1 MCYGVLGS
9 LFSFGN
15 CSKPTY
21 KAKYAIDINRFQS
34 DIRNSISRTNQES
47 NNNIGGSQIQV
58 VTINGYTSG
67 APDIIATQRMNIKV
81 ASNTKLASVIT
92 DKMLI
97 DAGDSIISQMDE
109 QLEELA
115 KQNVRV
121 KSKENQDIIIAMK
134 EQIMNIYK
142 SESSKNAIQ
151 TKLSSTIGV
160 QQQNIVIN
168 FADGVSEQIVSN
180 PNIVKNTFYDGR
192 PVIEIDQNM
201 VNEILIEAVMSSIIG
216 EIVNNSELQK
226 LTYELEENLQNP
238 TLPGGLAG
246 VTNSQNSQES
256 QNLIDEGDKNK
267 DKKKGRIL
275 FLFIGIIFLFFLIFF
290 FTRI

>member
-15 CSKPTY
+15 CNKPTY

-34 DIRNSISRTNQES
+34 DIRNSISRTNQQS

-67 APDIIATQRMNIKV
+67 APDIIVTQRMNINL

-97 DAGDSIISQMDE
+97 NAGESIISQIDE
-109 QLEELA
+109 QLEQLA
-115 KQNVRV
+115 SQNANV
-121 KSKENQDIIIAMK
+121 KSKENQDIITAIK
-134 EQIMNIYK
+134 DQIMNIYRT
-142 SESSKNAIQ
+142 ESSKNAIQ

-168 FADGVSEQIVSN
+168 FADGVSEQIVNN

-201 VNEILIEAVMSSIIG
+201 VNEILTETVMSSMIG
-216 EIVNNSELQK
+216 EIVNNSELQN
-226 LTYELEENLQNP
+226 LTYALEENLQNP
-238 TLPGGLAG
+238 TLPSLAG
-246 VTNSQNSQES
+246 TFNSSES
-256 QNLIDEGDKNK
+256 QPLIDEDNENKNN
-267 DKKKGRIL
+267 KKVGKL
-275 FLFIGIIFLFFLIFF
+275 FLFFVLLIFLFFLIFF
-290 FTRI
+290 FTRR

>member
-15 CSKPTY
+15 CNKPNY
-21 KAKYAIDINRFQS
+21 NAEYAIDINRFQS

-67 APDIIATQRMNIKV
+67 APDIIATQRMNINV

-97 DAGDSIISQMDE
+97 DAGESIISQMDE

-115 KQNVRV
+115 KQNDRV
-121 KSKENQDIIIAMK
+121 KSKENQDIIMTIK
-134 EQIMNIYK
+134 DQIMNIYK

-168 FADGVSEQIVSN
+168 FADGVSEKIVSS
-180 PNIVKNTFYDGR
+180 PNIVKDTFYDGR

-201 VNEILIEAVMSSIIG
+201 VNEILIETLMSSIIG

-246 VTNSQNSQES
+246 VANSPAS
-256 QNLIDEGDKNK
+256 QNLIDEGNENK
-267 DKKKGRIL
+267 DKKKGRKL

-290 FTRI
+290 FTTR